1 MGSSL
6 GTMGVLFITGAY
18 TFIEPKLVARGS
30 RSEEVNGLRFYKR
43 KTKKLSHS

>member
-1 MGSSL
+1 MASSL

-18 TFIEPKLVARGS
+18 TFIELKLVARGS